1 MSYRLVLRALL
12 LVVLSLAI
20 VACGSD
26 DEDEGREQPATG
38 SPAAAAAT
46 ATPGAAV
53 TAGETPVRGGTLTV
67 GLASDIANLDPFKS
81 NLFVDRLVQ
90 YNVYDSLVTVDDKL
104 EIKPGLAESWD
115 TSDPKTVV
123 FKLRQGVKFHD
134 GTAFNAEA
142 VRWNIQR
149 ILDDKT
155 SPRNSE
161 LNTIA
166 SIEVVD
172 PTTIKFNLKEPF
184 APLFSLLVDR
194 AGMMVSPA
202 AAEKGGAEFTR
213 NPVGGGTGPFKFVEW
228 KKDERIVLERNPE
241 YWRKDQTGGALPY
254 LDRVVYRPIP
264 NEETRLA
271 NLKTGEIDVSDG
283 APAKDVEAI
292 KKDQNL
298 IYRQLPAFAR
308 GGIWLNSNAEPFNNK
323 ALRQA
328 VAYAADRAEIVTTV
342 LFDISVVGTGP
353 VAPPHLGYEQSFKGI
368 QFDQAKA
375 KEKLAEAGK
384 SSGFSFQLFIS
395 SGSPQT
401 QIYGELLKD
410 QLSKVGIDVQLVQQE
425 FTKVVTDT
433 QAGNF
438 EASLIGWSGR
448 IDPDGDMFAHFTS
461 NGSFNYGK
469 YSNPEADKALLEG
482 RTNFD
487 AEKRKAAYRR
497 ANQII
502 GEDAPY
508 IFVSNGVASQVSSNE
523 VRNYFLMPD
532 QMMRYTEVWKKQ

>member
-1 MSYRLVLRALL
+1 MLYRRWFTVLLPLALMIAL
-12 LVVLSLAI
+12 

-26 DEDEGREQPATG
+26 KQDEGREQTAG
-38 SPAAAAAT
+38 SPAAAATT

-53 TAGETPVRGGTLTV
+53 SAGEKPVRGGTLTV
-67 GLASDIANLDPFKS
+67 GLASDIANLDPYKS

-90 YNVYDSLVTVDDKL
+90 YNVYDSLVTVDEKL

-123 FKLRQGVKFHD
+123 LKLRRGVKFHD
-134 GTAFNAEA
+134 GTEFNAEA

-149 ILDDKT
+149 ILDDRT
-155 SPRNSE
+155 SPRYSE
-161 LNTIA
+161 INTIN
-166 SIEVVD
+166 SVEVVD
-172 PTTIKFNLKEPF
+172 PFTVKLNLKEPF

-194 AGMMVSPA
+194 AGMIVSPA
-202 AAEKGGAEFTR
+202 AAQKGGSDFTR

-228 KKDERIVLERNPE
+228 RKDERIVLERNAE
-241 YWRKDQTGGALPY
+241 YWRKDGDGQALPY
-254 LDRVVYRPIP
+254 LDRVIYRPIP

-283 APAKDVEAI
+283 APAKDVESI
-292 KKDQNL
+292 KRDQNL
-298 IYRQLPAFAR
+298 IYRQLPAFSR
-308 GGIWLNSNAEPFNNK
+308 GGIWLNSAAEPFNNK

-328 VAYAADRAEIVTTV
+328 FAYAIDRAEVVKTV

-353 VAPPHLGYEQSFKGI
+353 LAPPHLGYDPSFKGI
-368 QFDQAKA
+368 QYDPAKA
-375 KEKLAEAGK
+375 KEKLTEAGK
-384 SSGFSFQLFIS
+384 PNGFSFKMFIQ

-401 QIYGELLKD
+401 QIYGELVKD
-410 QLSKVGIDVQLVQQE
+410 QLKKVGIDVQLVQQE
-425 FTKVVTDT
+425 FTKVVSDT

-448 IDPDGDMFAHFTS
+448 IDPDGDMFAHFSTG
-461 NGSFNYGK
+461 GSLNYGK
-469 YSNPEADKALLEG
+469 YSNPAADQALMEG

-508 IFVSNGVASQVSSNE
+508 IFVSNGVATQVSTNK

-532 QMMRYTEVWKKQ
+532 QMMRFAEVWKRS

>member
-1 MSYRLVLRALL
+1 MGYRRLVTLLLLPALL
-12 LVVLSLAI
+12 LLA

-26 DEDEGREQPATG
+26 DKGEESRSTGVAG

-53 TAGETPVRGGTLTV
+53 TAGEKPVRGGTLTV
-67 GLASDIANLDPFKS
+67 GLASDIANLDPAKS

-90 YNVYDSLVTVDDKL
+90 YQIYDSLVTVDEKL
-104 EIKPGLAESWD
+104 EIKPALAESWD
-115 TSDPKTVV
+115 TSDPKAVV
-123 FKLRQGVKFHD
+123 LKLRKGVKFHD
-134 GTAFNAEA
+134 GTEFNAEA

-149 ILDDKT
+149 ILDDRA
-155 SPRNSE
+155 SPRFSE
-161 LNTIA
+161 LATVEGID
-166 SIEVVD
+166 VVD
-172 PTTIKFNLKEPF
+172 PSTVKLRLKEPF

-194 AGMMVSPA
+194 AGMIVSPA
-202 AAEKGGAEFTR
+202 AAQKGGADFTR
-213 NPVGGGTGPFKFVEW
+213 APAGGGTGPFRFVEW
-228 KKDERIVLERNPE
+228 RKDERIVLERNPE
-241 YWRKDQTGGALPY
+241 YWRKDKDGGALPY

-308 GGIWLNSNAEPFNNK
+308 GGIWLNANAEPFNNK

-328 VAYAADRAEIVTTV
+328 FAYATDRAEIVKTV

-353 VAPPHLGYEQSFKGI
+353 VAPPHLGYDANFKGI

-375 KEKLAEAGK
+375 KEKLAEGGK
-384 SSGFSFQLFIS
+384 PGGFSFKLFIQ

-410 QLSKVGIDVQLVQQE
+410 QLKKVGIDVELVQQE
-425 FTKVVTDT
+425 FTKVVSDT

-438 EASLIGWSGR
+438 QASLIGWSGR
-448 IDPDGDMFAHFTS
+448 IDPDGDMFSHFSTG
-461 NGSFNYGK
+461 GSLNYGK
-469 YSNPEADKALLEG
+469 YSNPAADAALQEG
-482 RTNFD
+482 RTTFD

-502 GEDAPY
+502 GEDSPY
-508 IFVSNGVASQVSSNE
+508 IFVSNGVASQVSTNKI
-523 VRNYFLMPD
+523 RNYLLMPD
-532 QMMRYTEVWKKQ
+532 NMMRFAETWKN